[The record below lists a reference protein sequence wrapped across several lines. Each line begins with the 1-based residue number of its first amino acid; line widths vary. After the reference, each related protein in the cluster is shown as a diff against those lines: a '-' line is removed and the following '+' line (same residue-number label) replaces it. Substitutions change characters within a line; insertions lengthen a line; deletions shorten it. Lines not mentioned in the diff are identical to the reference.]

1 MPTPTTAK
9 KRPFPLGRVREI
21 AAHVKNLHEC
31 LSDVLAEY
39 DSAPTGESPKA
50 SDNSDAGET
59 WAEQG
64 QDSARRRPGSMNI
77 GQLITNARTSVS
89 R

>member
-9 KRPFPLGRVREI
+9 KKPFPLGRVREI

-39 DSAPTGESPKA
+39 DSAPTGEPA
-50 SDNSDAGET
+50 EDNSDAGET

-64 QDSARRRPGSMNI
+64 QDSAHRRPSSMNI
-77 GQLITNARTSVS
+77 GQAITNARSGVT